1 MTVNI
6 KYVFDAARDFQTG
19 SRILADQFGQAV
31 FPLRTTVVSSAFSV
45 ELYLKCLLLL
55 TIGTVP
61 KSHKLLDLY
70 DALPTDTKDVAQAKY
85 YAVAPRS
92 SQLRDVLAEH
102 NGTFVEWRYLFEKQD
117 KPFSLDW
124 LSLRDA
130 ATALHEATLSLQPDW
145 RQR

>member
-6 KYVFDAARDFQTG
+6 KYVFDAARDFQVG
-19 SRILADQFGQAV
+19 SRILADRFGQAV

-55 TIGTVP
+55 TVGNVP

-70 DALPTDTKDVAQAKY
+70 DALPTNTKDLAQAKY
-85 YAVAPRS
+85 YAVAPQS
-92 SQLRDVLAEH
+92 GQLRDALAEH
-102 NGTFVEWRYLFEKQD
+102 NGTFVEWRYIFEKQD
-117 KPFSLDW
+117 KPFNLNY

-130 ATALHEATLSLQPDW
+130 ATALNEATLSLQADW
-145 RQR
+145 RQ